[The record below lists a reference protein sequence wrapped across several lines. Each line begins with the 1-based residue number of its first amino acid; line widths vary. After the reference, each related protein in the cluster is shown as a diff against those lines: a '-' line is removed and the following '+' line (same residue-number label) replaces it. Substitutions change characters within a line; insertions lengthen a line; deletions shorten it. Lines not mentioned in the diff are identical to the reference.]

1 VVPVELDQRVAIL
14 AQVILPALQELSN
27 RLSEAGQN
35 NVEVFCGSSF
45 TPVIVAVSILD
56 TQLCVLT
63 QTLADLRLFMSCA
76 NWYRK

>member
-1 VVPVELDQRVAIL
+1 VAIL
-14 AQVILPALQELSN
+14 AQVILPALQELNS

-35 NVEVFCGSSF
+35 NIAASCGSNF
-45 TPVIVAVSILD
+45 TPLIVALSILD
-56 TQLCVLT
+56 NQLCVLT